1 MPSFLDKLKSGA
13 DKAAFEADRLV
24 RVNQAQATV
33 RTAQRELEAEMTA
46 LGREALALY
55 DGGVLVQPE
64 LLAICEKIDGMRQHV
79 SALESEV
86 ERIRQEQ
93 PPESSAPP
101 EDEAAAEMPEPVRP
115 PAPTPQAPPTA
126 TTAPGPQ
133 PAAPAPQGRAC
144 PNCGHPLRPGV
155 RFCPECGTR
164 VEDE

>member
-13 DKAAFEADRLV
+13 DKAAFEADRIV
-24 RVNQAQATV
+24 RVNQAQAAV

-64 LLAICEKIDGMRQHV
+64 LLSICEKIDGMRQHV
-79 SALESEV
+79 TALEAEV
-86 ERIRQEQ
+86 ERIRQEK
-93 PPESSAPP
+93 PPEG
-101 EDEAAAEMPEPVRP
+101 EAGAEMPEPVRQ
-115 PAPTPQAPPTA
+115 PAPTPQAPPAA

-133 PAAPAPQGRAC
+133 PAAPAPQGHAC

-164 VEDE
+164 IEEE